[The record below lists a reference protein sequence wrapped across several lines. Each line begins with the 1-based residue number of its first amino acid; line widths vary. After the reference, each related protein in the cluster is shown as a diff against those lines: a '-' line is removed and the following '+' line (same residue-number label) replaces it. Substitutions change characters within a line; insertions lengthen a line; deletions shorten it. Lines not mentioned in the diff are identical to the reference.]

1 MRKTTPLLDT
11 EIESLKELI
20 NHIDAHKDIYVDTDY
35 DQGELPT
42 LMAPK
47 LISNAFNT
55 ESFNEEVIFSLLSRI
70 KQAGKQSVSSLFRVY
85 IEGKENPTEETAFMY
100 SERNEGESLAEY
112 YNRVSKGKKF
122 GVVINGAE
130 QWSDELSRFAMRS
143 FFPIIE
149 KMGYDCASLEV
160 TLFIGNYGYT
170 PFGIHVDDPYT
181 QVVHFH
187 MGPSAKSMTLFEP
200 EHFHQLNG
208 PSKNCY
214 NPDDIIDHGK
224 TFDINPG
231 DIFFLPA
238 HYYHV
243 GNTKEFSIGVAVSIS
258 KNPKNLVTQ
267 NLLRDAI
274 HDKRFVGDFETVKS
288 NLEKSKITL
297 ADWLTERHEDH
308 YLKNKSQGALRYS
321 YTEPNIPDF
330 DTETQFIMDS
340 DFKMEVIEA
349 EDKIRLFCRGN
360 KLKLTSNELVS
371 DFLTQLSLK
380 EGFFNIEELYED
392 INQSFSLDDLA
403 YFISM
408 FYSFGV
414 IHLK

>member
-1 MRKTTPLLDT
+1 MRKNTSLLDT
-11 EIESLKELI
+11 KVESLRELI
-20 NHIDAHKDIYVDTDY
+20 NHIDAHKDIYVDTNY
-35 DQGELPT
+35 EQGELPI
-42 LMAPK
+42 LMEPK
-47 LISNAFNT
+47 LISHAFT
-55 ESFNEEVIFSLLSRI
+55 ADSFNEEVIFSLLARI
-70 KQAGKQSVSSLFRVY
+70 KQAGKQSVASLFRVY
-85 IEGKENPTEETAFMY
+85 IEGKANQDEETAFMY
-100 SERNEGESLAEY
+100 SERHDGENLAEY
-112 YNRVSKGKKF
+112 YERISKGKKF

-130 QWSDELSRFAMRS
+130 QWSDDFSRFAVRS
-143 FFPIIE
+143 FSPIVE

-208 PSKNCY
+208 PSQNCY
-214 NPDDIIDHGK
+214 NPDDIIEHGE
-224 TFDINPG
+224 TFEIKPG
-231 DIFFLPA
+231 DIFLLPA

-274 HDKRFVGDFETVKS
+274 YDKRFAGDFETVKS
-288 NLEKSKITL
+288 NLEQSQITL

-308 YLKNKSQGALRYS
+308 YLKNKSQRALRYA
-321 YTEPNIPDF
+321 YTEPDIPDF
-330 DTETQFIMDS
+330 DSETRFIMDP
-340 DFKMEVIEA
+340 DFKMEIIEA

-360 KLKLTSNELVS
+360 KLKLTSNELVG
-371 DFLTQLSLK
+371 DFLTTLSLK
-380 EGFFNIEELYED
+380 EGDFNIDEMYEE
-392 INQSFSLDDLA
+392 INQGFSQDDLA